1 MNTTNFRRK
10 FELEDVIDSTVPEVD
25 DILGP
30 PDEVDHPRA
39 LQSGIEYF
47 EQLDHLLGV
56 AITGARVLVQLD
68 FYRQGLGHFAPDLDE
83 FIDAEFKETAPSLAG
98 PDGDEQ

>member
-1 MNTTNFRRK
+1 M
-10 FELEDVIDSTVPEVD
+10 IDSTVPEVD

-56 AITGARVLVQLD
+56 AINRRNDVLVQLD
-68 FYRQGLGHFAPDLDE
+68 FYRQGLGQRLRRISDE

>member
-1 MNTTNFRRK
+1 M
-10 FELEDVIDSTVPEVD
+10 IDSTVPEVD

-56 AITGARVLVQLD
+56 AINRRNDVLVQLD
-68 FYRQGLGHFAPDLDE
+68 FYRQGLGQRLRRISDE
-83 FIDAEFKETAPSLAG
+83 FIDAEFKETAPSLGG

>member
-47 EQLDHLLGV
+47 EQLDDLLV
-56 AITGARVLVQLD
+56 AIVRRDDVLAQLD
-68 FYRQGLGHFAPDLDE
+68 F
-83 FIDAEFKETAPSLAG
+83 
-98 PDGDEQ
+98 